1 MPYHPGSGLA
11 GDAAAARYGI
21 AKIADSADNTAHL
34 CGIESVYEALT
45 PIGKDCG
52 KIGQK
57 SIERA
62 FGATH
67 AGLI

>member
-1 MPYHPGSGLA
+1 MQDCPRSGRA
-11 GDAAAARYGI
+11 GRATARGFYLVSG
-21 AKIADSADNTAHL
+21 ADNPDNTAHL
-34 CGIESVYEALT
+34 SGIRSVYEALT

-62 FGATH
+62 FGASN